1 MKERL
6 IGIIDIGSN
15 SVRLVIYQIDNTN
28 NYTEIKN
35 EKVSARLI
43 NYIQDDGNLKEE
55 GIQILLS
62 TLNQFNEILTSY
74 PEIEVMGFATAVIR
88 QASNKEAILN
98 AMKLHIDCPFRLL
111 SEYEEAYY
119 GYVSVV
125 NAIDLDDG
133 FTIDIGGG
141 STEITLFKDRELIEY
156 VSFPFGA
163 VSLDRRFPCDQEL
176 TVAHLEKIHSFLIE
190 TFKKHP
196 WLTHQ
201 NAPIIGIG
209 GTARN
214 VGRVHQATKKIEQP
228 VMSYAEVNRV
238 LMEIASIPVQ
248 DRGKIKGLSKK
259 RKDIIIPGIMIILAL
274 MEEIQAPYFMPI
286 DQSIREGI
294 LCDHF
299 LRKNQ

>member
-15 SVRLVIYQIDNTN
+15 SVRLVIYQIDNTS
-28 NYTEIKN
+28 NYTELKN

-43 NYIQDDGNLKEE
+43 NYIQEDGKLKEE
-55 GIQILLS
+55 GVQILLS
-62 TLNQFNEILTSY
+62 TLDQFNQILSSY

-119 GYVSVV
+119 GYVSVI
-125 NAIDLDDG
+125 NAIDIDNG

-141 STEITLFKDRELIEY
+141 STEITLFKDQKLIEY

-163 VSLDRRFPCDQEL
+163 VSLDRRFPGEQEL

-190 TFKKHP
+190 AFKQHP
-196 WLTHQ
+196 WLTNQ
-201 NAPIIGIG
+201 NVPIIGIG

-214 VGRVHQATKKIEQP
+214 VGRVHQATKKIQQP
-228 VMSYAEVNRV
+228 VMSYADVHRV
-238 LMEIASIPVQ
+238 LMDIASVPFD

-259 RKDIIIPGIMIILAL
+259 RKDIIIPGIMIILTL
-274 MEEIQAPYFMPI
+274 MEEIQAPCFIPI
-286 DQSIREGI
+286 DQSIREGV
-294 LCDHF
+294 LCDLF
-299 LRKNQ
+299 LKEQQ